1 MLFVDR
7 VLMVRVAALP
17 EIYFTAAVICYTV
30 IKVECCLDFVILKR
44 STLCD
49 SQDVAREVLGCH

>member
-1 MLFVDR
+1 MLIVDS

-17 EIYFTAAVICYTV
+17 EIYSTATVICCTV
-30 IKVECCLDFVILKR
+30 IKVEYCVDFVILKR

-49 SQDVAREVLGCH
+49 SQDVARVVLGCH